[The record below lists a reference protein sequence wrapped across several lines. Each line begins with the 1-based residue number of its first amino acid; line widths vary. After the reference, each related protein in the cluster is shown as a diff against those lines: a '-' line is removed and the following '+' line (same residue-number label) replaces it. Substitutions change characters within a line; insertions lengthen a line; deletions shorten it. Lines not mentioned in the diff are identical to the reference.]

1 MQEAAENKR
10 KLSTLRNSAIA
21 ITSVVIA
28 EVIVGLTVGSLAIL
42 SDGLHALLDALT
54 SFVLFFVTLASLR
67 PPDEEH
73 MYGHEKFESIGGLVG
88 GIALIGVAIVIMY
101 EAILRIAENSLYINT
116 GLEMAGFIVISYT
129 FMIDFYRVG
138 SLVRARKSESATVR
152 IGLYHAL
159 ADFCSTI
166 IAFLGFGLATIGFY
180 YGDSI
185 ASIVLGIM
193 LSYLSIKLVWSSVM
207 ELSDTTSKETVDK
220 VRKEILNT
228 KGVNSYRDLKIRKAG
243 NKTFVRVTIQV
254 PEFLNLEEAHN
265 LTQRIEE
272 NVQKALGNTE
282 TLVHIE
288 PPETTM
294 YTQKLVEEMTLK
306 VKGVMETHEVVVVS
320 TEGKLYI
327 TLHARVNPRLSV
339 QETHDIAENIENE
352 IFGVVKDVE
361 NVTVHI
367 EPYRVRSRKG
377 ITVNE
382 SEIDE
387 TILRTV
393 ESYKQVFRTKKTTTY
408 VANRKRY
415 INIEGY
421 FMKQTS
427 LEEAH
432 AITSE
437 IESKIA
443 EHFADTV
450 VTVHMEPEPQLPPKQ
465 SIEDKKK

>member
-1 MQEAAENKR
+1 
-10 KLSTLRNSAIA
+10 
-21 ITSVVIA
+21 
-28 EVIVGLTVGSLAIL
+28 
-42 SDGLHALLDALT
+42 
-54 SFVLFFVTLASLR
+54 
-67 PPDEEH
+67 
-73 MYGHEKFESIGGLVG
+73 
-88 GIALIGVAIVIMY
+88 
-101 EAILRIAENSLYINT
+101 
-116 GLEMAGFIVISYT
+116 
-129 FMIDFYRVG
+129 
-138 SLVRARKSESATVR
+138 
-152 IGLYHAL
+152 
-159 ADFCSTI
+159 
-166 IAFLGFGLATIGFY
+166 
-180 YGDSI
+180 
-185 ASIVLGIM
+185 
-193 LSYLSIKLVWSSVM
+193 
-207 ELSDTTSKETVDK
+207 
-220 VRKEILNT
+220 
-228 KGVNSYRDLKIRKAG
+228 
-243 NKTFVRVTIQV
+243 
-254 PEFLNLEEAHN
+254 
-265 LTQRIEE
+265 
-272 NVQKALGNTE
+272 
-282 TLVHIE
+282 
-288 PPETTM
+288 M

-387 TILRTV
+387 TIRRTV
-393 ESYKQVFRTKKTTTY
+393 ESYKQAFRTKKTTTY

-421 FMKQTS
+421 FTKQTA
-427 LEEAH
+427 LEDAH

-450 VTVHMEPEPQLPPKQ
+450 VTVHMEPEPQPPPKQ
-465 SIEDKKK
+465 SIKDREKSGQIQRKQLNLSKDTNDEG